1 MRAALVL
8 IVLAAC
14 GDNQDPCHFHEVDDP
29 GNATMPE
36 ATGLVL
42 DGGATSVCGSIDGG
56 HFDPATRTV
65 DVDEFRVTV
74 QGSGEVLVQMTAD
87 PEASL
92 LGDVGVSL
100 FADAPNPRL
109 LAEGTLRLDLADH
122 SAFVATVPPGDI
134 DVVVT
139 AHASSGVEGSLDYRV
154 RLLADPSHGCPAAH
168 GAVSYQEAHDGPD
181 DMGNDAV
188 SVDFSRAPAYAA
200 IAGTPEPTGL
210 RIDGGLGYHLAGTAA
225 AVPHGDPYL
234 DRDTYVIEAGPY
246 TNELG
251 VRLDWSGETD
261 LDFVV
266 FEADTLVPVA
276 TSTRSGTAS
285 PEFQVFAVKPGAP
298 YWLWVGRYGVPA
310 RPDAMLYDVNV
321 CGGGFY

>member
-1 MRAALVL
+1 MRVVVCL
-8 IVLAAC
+8 IALAAC
-14 GDNQDPCHFHEVDDP
+14 GDNQDPCDFHEADDLR
-29 GNATMPE
+29 NATSPE

-42 DGGATSVCGSIDGG
+42 GGGATSVCGSIDGG

-65 DVDEFRVTV
+65 DVDEFRISVG
-74 QGSGEVLVQMTAD
+74 GSGEVLVQMTAD
-87 PEASL
+87 PEVSL
-92 LGDVGVSL
+92 LGEVDVSL

-109 LAEGTLRLDLADH
+109 LAEGTLNMELADH
-122 SAFVATVPPGDI
+122 AAFVATVPPGDV

-139 AHASSGVEGSLDYRV
+139 AHASSGVDGALDYRV
-154 RLLADPSHGCPAAH
+154 RLLADPSRSCPAAS
-168 GAVSYQEAHDGPD
+168 APVMYQEAHDGPD
-181 DMGNDAV
+181 DMGNDTV
-188 SVDFSRAPAYAA
+188 SVDFTRASPFVA
-200 IAGTPEPTGL
+200 ISGTPEPTGL
-210 RIDGGLGYHLAGTAA
+210 RIGGGARVHLAGTTTAA
-225 AVPHGDPYL
+225 PHGDPYL
-234 DRDTYVIEAGPY
+234 DRDTYALETGPD
-246 TNELG
+246 TKELG

-276 TSTRSGTAS
+276 TSTVSGTAS
-285 PEFQVFAVKPGAP
+285 PEFQVFAVKNGAR